1 MMSVCMKRIG
11 GPMRAVIGAVV
22 WAMGASAASI
32 CSTGTLSGMGPTPED
47 PVIVIWGTEVFAS
60 RRSIFS
66 WAARTIS
73 PAVPVSSE
81 MMKMPS
87 TGKEYVVGVAE
98 VIKVIE
104 AIRVARILR

>member
-1 MMSVCMKRIG
+1 MMSVCMNRIG
-11 GPMRAVIGAVV
+11 APSRAVIGDVDL
-22 WAMGASAASI
+22 AMGASAASM
-32 CSTGTLSGMGPTPED
+32 SSRGTVSGMGPTPDD
-47 PVIVIWGTEVFAS
+47 PVIVMCGTDVFAS

-73 PAVPVSSE
+73 RASPVSSA